1 MVGGGGIGTT
11 QACGRGEGRKG
22 GPGQEIQEFSPEGV
36 DGGGVFTAAISG
48 RVPANGVA
56 AIRERG

>member
-36 DGGGVFTAAISG
+36 DGGGG
-48 RVPANGVA
+48 GVYC
-56 AIRERG
+56 RYQWPRTR

>member
-36 DGGGVFTAAISG
+36 DGGG
-48 RVPANGVA
+48 GVYC
-56 AIRERG
+56 RYQWPRTR